1 MTQRQYDKATAQAIM
16 QWAYSDYQNDQN
28 KPYEIRNDGVY
39 VNDVF
44 REFCPPGTIYDWT
57 PADCMDGPESPNPDI
72 APALPIPFTA
82 ADLAACMLD
91 GVGQTICQRVGAHI
105 GSPIDDSVLANFH
118 PRMRWM
124 RDALREAYALAA
136 EAQNIVGELDH
147 AEQQS
152 AHDLLARYS
161 DAHDQAIERE
171 RVMERVVVGTKKDG
185 NPEYGG
191 FIPRDEY
198 LRRLERAKASVSDLK
213 AQANS
218 AKARADE
225 KHRAWREAMVRQL
238 LNPEQPIATPAP
250 ETDSANNAP
259 VLAGSESNEARPL
272 TTGDIAF
279 CFDGI
284 RWNEQQWRKP
294 LGDKP
299 KWLQSCV
306 AIPGQ
311 QGVSETRWNPVLIAA
326 ALVHDGHTQARSIRA
341 RFQTKMQLRDWLEAW
356 KTYEADNFDTP

>member
-1 MTQRQYDKATAQAIM
+1 MTQRKYDKATAQAIM
-16 QWAYSDYQNDQN
+16 QWAYSDYQDDQN
-28 KPYEIRNDGVY
+28 KPYEVRDDGVY

-57 PADCMDGPESPNPDI
+57 PADCMDGPESPNPDT

-91 GVGQTICQRVGAHI
+91 GIGQTIWQSVGVYI
-105 GSPIDDSVLANFH
+105 GSSIDESLLANFH

-152 AHDLLARYS
+152 AHDLRARYS
-161 DAHDQAIERE
+161 DAYDQAIERD

-185 NPEYGG
+185 SPEYGG

-213 AQANS
+213 AQADS
-218 AKARADE
+218 ANAQADE
-225 KHRAWREAMVRQL
+225 KHRTWREAMVRQL
-238 LNPEQPIATPAP
+238 LKPEQPIAKTAP
-250 ETDSANNAP
+250 ETESANNVP
-259 VLAGSESNEARPL
+259 VVACIPDDGGAWKVKARDRANDIIKRQQERDLHPSQEILADEIAR
-272 TTGDIAF
+272 AF
-279 CFDGI
+279 RGVGIVGADG
-284 RWNEQQWRKP
+284 KP
-294 LGDKP
+294 LSGAYIKRHAL
-299 KWLQSCV
+299 KGISSAKGRQLST
-306 AIPGQ
+306 
-311 QGVSETRWNPVLIAA
+311 STR
-326 ALVHDGHTQARSIRA
+326 RS
-341 RFQTKMQLRDWLEAW
+341 K
-356 KTYEADNFDTP
+356 